1 MEYENNANNTKS
13 IASKPMFWMQ
23 IMANIVPI
31 LANIALAIMAFLQKS
46 WMMLAM
52 IVPSIMMYIACLIP
66 QIVQY
71 NSNKNNKNLVKNN
84 TNQSVHFSKTT
95 VDSHIKGVPETLV
108 PINLEAMLI
117 NNANQIVST
126 NYSKNMQNRVPPWK
140 NVVYAWLV
148 SSKNSLEAPIGINS
162 SGYFCIDL
170 VKNGPHSLV
179 AGTTGSGKS
188 VLLTS
193 WCLALA
199 FRYSPKLLQ
208 FVFMDF
214 KGGATF
220 DSLSTLP
227 HSVGNVGD
235 LNLKHAA
242 RALRGLE
249 MELDRRERLVAN
261 QGCHDI
267 SQVKPSE
274 PSMVIVI
281 DEFHALKNQLPDYM
295 NRLIRIASVGRSL
308 GMHLIACTQN
318 PMGQVNADMKANMS
332 INICLRV
339 RDAMQSHELLGSPAA
354 ASINPNNPGAAYC
367 NTGDG
372 IVALQCSQ
380 SQNKN
385 SLIKA
390 IELAGKFYCY
400 KTPKQLF
407 SAPLPRY
414 LNNSTLNKYCKNTKD
429 SEFGLLIGLKDDGI
443 NLSEAIL
450 PINLGN
456 IAIIGGS
463 KRGKSN
469 LINVIK
475 NAISMQNLD
484 SKNIHIQDNAD
495 SLLEPFN
502 SDEKSKELQCKLKD
516 TKTTV
521 IFCAQNARH
530 IRIPE
535 QAPVRIIFPTGDAA
549 TDSMLGIPTDLLKTL
564 SVEDYQTP
572 GRCIMVIPGKANLLQ
587 ILSFT

>member
-13 IASKPMFWMQ
+13 MASKPMFWMQ

-71 NSNKNNKNLVKNN
+71 NSNKNNKSLVKNN

-95 VDSHIKGVPETLV
+95 VDSHIKGIPETLV

-140 NVVYAWLV
+140 NVVYAWLM

-170 VKNGPHSLV
+170 VKNGPHALV

-267 SQVKPSE
+267 SQVKPNE

-339 RDAMQSHELLGSPAA
+339 RDAMQSHELLGSQVA

-380 SQNKN
+380 SKNKN

-414 LNNSTLNKYCKNTKD
+414 LNNSTLN
-429 SEFGLLIGLKDDGI
+429 
-443 NLSEAIL
+443 LSEAIL
-450 PINLGN
+450 PTNLGN
-456 IAIIGGS
+456 IPIIGGS

-475 NAISMQNLD
+475 NAISVQNLD
-484 SKNIHIQDNAD
+484 PKNIHIQDNAD

-502 SDEKSKELQCKLKD
+502 SDEKSKELQHKLKD
-516 TKTTV
+516 TRTTV
-521 IFCAQNARH
+521 IFCAQNARY
-530 IRIPE
+530 IRIPD